1 LLIFG
6 VADFG
11 RLPTTPSL
19 ASVYFN
25 RTAPIERPDMGY
37 AAISLASMTIVKVI
51 AVQIAGL
58 AAGIG

>member
-1 LLIFG
+1 
-6 VADFG
+6 
-11 RLPTTPSL
+11 
-19 ASVYFN
+19 
-25 RTAPIERPDMGY
+25 MGY